1 MADLILE
8 DDGMCFA
15 CGEKNP
21 AGLKLKFKFE
31 GESIKTRFNFQKIHQ
46 GYKNIVHGGFIALI
60 LDEAMGNLIYRCG
73 KRGITAQLELRIKQP
88 TFVGQTLYF
97 TAWIEKEDE
106 KIIYAKAEARRRDGL
121 LVAYAS
127 SKNVKLKKMNVKKQ
141 ILTTKAIIFDLDGV
155 ITDTMLYHY
164 RAWKKVF
171 NDTGINVS
179 RFDVYIREGQQ
190 GISTV
195 REVFREK
202 NKDIE
207 NKKAKELLI
216 KKERL
221 FKRIV
226 KRKFF
231 PGALCFL
238 KTLHR
243 QGFKLGLVTG
253 TSASEVEEI
262 LPADIYN
269 IFDVIIAGDDCKHG
283 KPHPEPYLKA
293 IKRLGLGSSSAL
305 VIENAPSGIE
315 AAKRAK
321 LYCLALATSLGEKY
335 LNAADAVF
343 SSISELRRKVDFR
356 KKD

>member
-1 MADLILE
+1 
-8 DDGMCFA
+8 MCFA
-15 CGEKNP
+15 CGDKNP
-21 AGLKLKFKFE
+21 VGLKLKFKLE
-31 GESIKTRFNFQKIHQ
+31 GETIKTKFNFQKVHQ

-60 LDEAMGNLIYRCG
+60 LDEVMGNLIYQCG
-73 KRGITAQLELRIKQP
+73 KNGITAQLELRIKQP
-88 TFVGQTLYF
+88 TLVGQTLYF
-97 TAWIEKEDE
+97 TAWIEKEDK
-106 KIIYAKAEARRRDGL
+106 KIIYAKAEAKRKNGI

-127 SKNVKLKKMNVKKQ
+127 SKNVKLKERSVKKQ
-141 ILTTKAIIFDLDGV
+141 ILVTKAIIFDMDGV

-164 RAWKKVF
+164 RAWKEVF
-171 NDTGINVS
+171 GAAGLNVS

-207 NKKAKELLI
+207 DKQAEELLI

-221 FKRIV
+221 FKRTV
-226 KRKFF
+226 RRKFIT
-231 PGALCFL
+231 GALDFL

-253 TSASEVEEI
+253 TSASEIREA
-262 LPADIYN
+262 LPANVYT
-269 IFDVIIAGDDCKHG
+269 IFDTIIAGDDCKRG
-283 KPHPEPYLKA
+283 KPDPEPYLKA
-293 IKRLGLGSSSAL
+293 IKKLGLDSSSAL

-315 AAKRAK
+315 AAKKAK
-321 LYCLALATSLGEKY
+321 LRCLALTTSLGKRY

-343 SSISELRRKVDFR
+343 DSISELRRKVDFR